1 MIYTRMCCEFWI
13 MCHVQDYVLCCV
25 LECVVSSGLCV
36 MFRIMCC
43 VLFWIMCCEF
53 WIMCHV
59 QDYVLRCVLYYV
71 FWIMCSG
78 LCVLDC
84 VLCYGLCVVFRI
96 MCNVLDYAS

>member
-1 MIYTRMCCEFWI
+1 MIYTRMCCDFWI
-13 MCHVQDYVLCCV
+13 LCHVQDYVLCCV
-25 LECVVSSGLCV
+25 LECVVSPGLCV

-43 VLFWIMCCEF
+43 V
-53 WIMCHV
+53 
-59 QDYVLRCVLYYV
+59 V
-71 FWIMCSG
+71 FCIMCSG